1 MSSGPSA
8 VPERRSPQGRPGKP
22 WEAVG
27 WEREPDEVAEAAPRP
42 SRTSR
47 RTLPDAVTSEVGA
60 VAGRRSGRVNE
71 VLTSATSAFEHERY
85 QDTLRL
91 LRPLLDEY
99 PDLPALRELGGLAAY
114 RSRRWAEAVRHLS
127 RFVELTASVEQHPVL
142 ADAHRALGHHD
153 DVQRLWDE
161 LSAESP
167 SAELVAE
174 GRIVMAGSL
183 ADRGQV
189 ADAIRLIERAP
200 LRTKRPKP
208 HHLRLWYVLGDL
220 YERAGD
226 LPRARDRFSAV
237 AAADPQFAD
246 VSTRLAGL
254 GRG

>member
-1 MSSGPSA
+1 M
-8 VPERRSPQGRPGKP
+8 
-22 WEAVG
+22 
-27 WEREPDEVAEAAPRP
+27 
-42 SRTSR
+42 
-47 RTLPDAVTSEVGA
+47 TSEVGA
-60 VAGRRSGRVNE
+60 VAGRRSARVNE
-71 VLTSATSAFEHERY
+71 ILTSATSAFEHERY

-127 RFVELTASVEQHPVL
+127 RFVELTASVDQHPVL

-226 LPRARDRFSAV
+226 LPRARDRFTAV